1 MQLPFGGCASGRV
14 SPVSTYPPGRF
25 TFLSHPP
32 LTSRRH
38 DSTELRGE
46 PDADPSPDSQFVH
59 FEIESGGH
67 GRRGT
72 RALVARPAHRRGR
85 GAVGAAEPVAASAP
99 QRRDRRVLDRARA
112 RRASNPQLAEPELAR
127 IARAVLRYSA
137 KYDLDPELVTAV
149 ILVESSAL
157 PSARS
162 PKGAMGL
169 MQVMPA
175 MLEPLRLVGNFTT
188 VESNIEAGCLIL
200 ADNIR
205 RMGEGDGILAYFW
218 GPNIRGDAYLERVR
232 AAQAEVRR
240 QLRSS

>member
-1 MQLPFGGCASGRV
+1 MRTLPQTRSSPISRSRVAATAAAGLVLLWLTGAS
-14 SPVSTYPPGRF
+14 
-25 TFLSHPP
+25 
-32 LTSRRH
+32 
-38 DSTELRGE
+38 
-46 PDADPSPDSQFVH
+46 
-59 FEIESGGH
+59 
-67 GRRGT
+67 
-72 RALVARPAHRRGR
+72 ARPDPV
-85 GAVGAAEPVAASAP
+85 GAAAEPVAASS
-99 QRRDRRVLDRARA
+99 QRAATDEFSIARILA
-112 RRASNPQLAEPELAR
+112 RTNPQLAEPELAR

-137 KYDLDPELVTAV
+137 KYDLDAELVTAV

-218 GPNIRGDAYLERVR
+218 GPNIRGVAYLERVR

>member
-1 MQLPFGGCASGRV
+1 MRTLPQTHS
-14 SPVSTYPPGRF
+14 SP
-25 TFLSHPP
+25 
-32 LTSRRH
+32 TSRSRVAATAAAGLALLCLTGAPPPVE
-38 DSTELRGE
+38 SAGGTE
-46 PDADPSPDSQFVH
+46 AV
-59 FEIESGGH
+59 
-67 GRRGT
+67 
-72 RALVARPAHRRGR
+72 VASVQRPATDEFSI
-85 GAVGAAEPVAASAP
+85 A
-99 QRRDRRVLDRARA
+99 RVLGRTNR
-112 RRASNPQLAEPELAR
+112 QLAESELAR

-137 KYDLDPELVTAV
+137 KYELDPELVTAV

-205 RMGEGDGILAYFW
+205 RMGEADGILAYFW

-232 AAQAEVRR
+232 AARAEVRR
-240 QLRSS
+240 QLQS

>member
-1 MQLPFGGCASGRV
+1 MRTLPQTRC
-14 SPVSTYPPGRF
+14 SPVSRSRVMATAAAGLSLLWLTGATTPP
-25 TFLSHPP
+25 
-32 LTSRRH
+32 
-38 DSTELRGE
+38 E
-46 PDADPSPDSQFVH
+46 PAGFV
-59 FEIESGGH
+59 
-67 GRRGT
+67 
-72 RALVARPAHRRGR
+72 
-85 GAVGAAEPVAASAP
+85 EPVAASP
-99 QRRDRRVLDRARA
+99 QRDSKDPFAIARVLAHT
-112 RRASNPQLAEPELAR
+112 NPQLAESELAR

-200 ADNIR
+200 SDNIR
-205 RMGEGDGILAYFW
+205 RMGEADGILAYFW
-218 GPNIRGDAYLERVR
+218 GPNIRGVAYLERVR
-232 AAQAEVRR
+232 AAQAEIRR

>member
-1 MQLPFGGCASGRV
+1 MRTLHTTRSASISRSRVAATAAAGLALLWLNAAPTPAVTEAALP
-14 SPVSTYPPGRF
+14 
-25 TFLSHPP
+25 
-32 LTSRRH
+32 
-38 DSTELRGE
+38 
-46 PDADPSPDSQFVH
+46 
-59 FEIESGGH
+59 
-67 GRRGT
+67 
-72 RALVARPAHRRGR
+72 
-85 GAVGAAEPVAASAP
+85 PVAANAP
-99 QRRDRRVLDRARA
+99 RNDVDESSIGRVL
-112 RRASNPQLAEPELAR
+112 ASENPQLAAPELAR
-127 IARAVLRYSA
+127 IARAVLRYSG

-149 ILVESSAL
+149 IMVESSAL

-218 GPNIRGDAYLERVR
+218 GPNIRGAAYLERVR

>member
-1 MQLPFGGCASGRV
+1 MRTLRQTRTSSVSRSRVVATAVAGLALLCLTGAPPPVELAGG
-14 SPVSTYPPGRF
+14 
-25 TFLSHPP
+25 
-32 LTSRRH
+32 
-38 DSTELRGE
+38 TE
-46 PDADPSPDSQFVH
+46 
-59 FEIESGGH
+59 
-67 GRRGT
+67 
-72 RALVARPAHRRGR
+72 PAT
-85 GAVGAAEPVAASAP
+85 ASA
-99 QRRDRRVLDRARA
+99 QRSATDEFSIARVLGSTNR
-112 RRASNPQLAEPELAR
+112 QLAEPELAR

-137 KYDLDPELVTAV
+137 KYELDPELVTAV

-157 PSARS
+157 PGARS

-205 RMGEGDGILAYFW
+205 RMGEADGILAYFW

-232 AAQAEVRR
+232 AARAEVRR
-240 QLRSS
+240 QLRS

>member
-1 MQLPFGGCASGRV
+1 MRTLRQTRTSPISRSRVVATAVAGLALLCLTGAPPPVELAGG
-14 SPVSTYPPGRF
+14 
-25 TFLSHPP
+25 
-32 LTSRRH
+32 
-38 DSTELRGE
+38 TE
-46 PDADPSPDSQFVH
+46 
-59 FEIESGGH
+59 
-67 GRRGT
+67 
-72 RALVARPAHRRGR
+72 PAT
-85 GAVGAAEPVAASAP
+85 ASA
-99 QRRDRRVLDRARA
+99 QRSATDEFSIARVLGSTNR
-112 RRASNPQLAEPELAR
+112 QLAEPELAR

-137 KYDLDPELVTAV
+137 KYELDPELVTAV

-157 PSARS
+157 PGARS

-205 RMGEGDGILAYFW
+205 RMGEADGILAYFW

-232 AAQAEVRR
+232 AARAEVRR
-240 QLRSS
+240 QLRS

>member
-1 MQLPFGGCASGRV
+1 MRTLPQTRSSSISRSRV
-14 SPVSTYPPGRF
+14 AATAAAGFALLWIGAAP
-25 TFLSHPP
+25 PP
-32 LTSRRH
+32 L
-38 DSTELRGE
+38 
-46 PDADPSPDSQFVH
+46 
-59 FEIESGGH
+59 I
-67 GRRGT
+67 
-72 RALVARPAHRRGR
+72 
-85 GAVGAAEPVAASAP
+85 AEASLPPVAANAPRSAAAEESSIA
-99 QRRDRRVLDRARA
+99 RVLARE
-112 RRASNPQLAEPELAR
+112 NPQLAAPELAR

-149 ILVESSAL
+149 IMVESSAL

-218 GPNIRGDAYLERVR
+218 GPNIRGVAYLERVR

>member
-1 MQLPFGGCASGRV
+1 MRTLPQTRSNSISRFRV
-14 SPVSTYPPGRF
+14 ATTAAAGLALLWLSAAPPPVVSKVAPP
-25 TFLSHPP
+25 
-32 LTSRRH
+32 
-38 DSTELRGE
+38 
-46 PDADPSPDSQFVH
+46 
-59 FEIESGGH
+59 
-67 GRRGT
+67 
-72 RALVARPAHRRGR
+72 
-85 GAVGAAEPVAASAP
+85 PVAANAP
-99 QRRDRRVLDRARA
+99 SRAADESSISRVLARE
-112 RRASNPQLAEPELAR
+112 NPQLAAPELVR

-149 ILVESSAL
+149 IMVESSAL

-205 RMGEGDGILAYFW
+205 RMGEADGILAYFW
-218 GPNIRGDAYLERVR
+218 GPNIRGVAYLERVR

>member
-1 MQLPFGGCASGRV
+1 MLGR
-14 SPVSTYPPGRF
+14 TNR
-25 TFLSHPP
+25 
-32 LTSRRH
+32 
-38 DSTELRGE
+38 
-46 PDADPSPDSQFVH
+46 
-59 FEIESGGH
+59 
-67 GRRGT
+67 
-72 RALVARPAHRRGR
+72 
-85 GAVGAAEPVAASAP
+85 
-99 QRRDRRVLDRARA
+99 
-112 RRASNPQLAEPELAR
+112 QLAEPELAR
-127 IARAVLRYSA
+127 IARAVLRYSV
-137 KYDLDPELVTAV
+137 KYELDPELVTAV

-205 RMGEGDGILAYFW
+205 RMGEADGILAYFW
-218 GPNIRGDAYLERVR
+218 GPKIRGDAYLERVR

-240 QLRSS
+240 QLRS

>member
-1 MQLPFGGCASGRV
+1 MRSLAPSSHRPFTRSRVASMAAVGLA
-14 SPVSTYPPGRF
+14 
-25 TFLSHPP
+25 LSW
-32 LTSRRH
+32 LS
-38 DSTELRGE
+38 
-46 PDADPSPDSQFVH
+46 A
-59 FEIESGGH
+59 
-67 GRRGT
+67 
-72 RALVARPAHRRGR
+72 ARPPV
-85 GAVGAAEPVAASAP
+85 AVEAVLPPVAATATRAAADASSIA
-99 QRRDRRVLDRARA
+99 RVFARE
-112 RRASNPQLAEPELAR
+112 NPQLGASELAR

-137 KYDLDPELVTAV
+137 KYDLDAELVTAV

-218 GPNIRGDAYLERVR
+218 GPKIRGGAYLERVR

>member
-1 MQLPFGGCASGRV
+1 MPSPAQPGNTSIRRSSVASTAAAGLALLWLSAPPAPRV
-14 SPVSTYPPGRF
+14 SEVALPPVS
-25 TFLSHPP
+25 
-32 LTSRRH
+32 
-38 DSTELRGE
+38 
-46 PDADPSPDSQFVH
+46 
-59 FEIESGGH
+59 
-67 GRRGT
+67 
-72 RALVARPAHRRGR
+72 
-85 GAVGAAEPVAASAP
+85 ASAP
-99 QRRDRRVLDRARA
+99 HSATGESSIAGVLARE
-112 RRASNPQLAEPELAR
+112 NPQLSESELAR

-205 RMGEGDGILAYFW
+205 RMGEADGILAYFW
-218 GPNIRGDAYLERVR
+218 GPNIRGVAYLERVR

>member
-1 MQLPFGGCASGRV
+1 MRTLPKTRSSPISRSRV
-14 SPVSTYPPGRF
+14 AATAAAGLALLWLSAAPPA
-25 TFLSHPP
+25 P
-32 LTSRRH
+32 
-38 DSTELRGE
+38 
-46 PDADPSPDSQFVH
+46 
-59 FEIESGGH
+59 
-67 GRRGT
+67 
-72 RALVARPAHRRGR
+72 
-85 GAVGAAEPVAASAP
+85 EPVAAAAPVAANP
-99 QRRDRRVLDRARA
+99 QRAATDEFSIARVLART
-112 RRASNPQLAEPELAR
+112 NPHLVEPEVAR

-137 KYDLDPELVTAV
+137 KYELDPELVTAV

-205 RMGEGDGILAYFW
+205 RMGEADGILAYFW
-218 GPNIRGDAYLERVR
+218 GPNIRGVAYLERVR

>member
-1 MQLPFGGCASGRV
+1 MRSPAQTTNVSIRRSSVAATAAAGLVLLWLSAAPSSVDSAVALP
-14 SPVSTYPPGRF
+14 
-25 TFLSHPP
+25 
-32 LTSRRH
+32 
-38 DSTELRGE
+38 
-46 PDADPSPDSQFVH
+46 
-59 FEIESGGH
+59 
-67 GRRGT
+67 
-72 RALVARPAHRRGR
+72 
-85 GAVGAAEPVAASAP
+85 PVAASAP
-99 QRRDRRVLDRARA
+99 QGVTSEASIARVL
-112 RRASNPQLAEPELAR
+112 ASENPQLADSELAR

-149 ILVESSAL
+149 IMVESSAL

-205 RMGEGDGILAYFW
+205 RMGEADGILAYFW
-218 GPNIRGDAYLERVR
+218 GPNIRGVAYLERVR
-232 AAQAEVRR
+232 EAQAEVRR
-240 QLRSS
+240 LLRSS

>member
-1 MQLPFGGCASGRV
+1 MRTLPQTRTSPISRSRV
-14 SPVSTYPPGRF
+14 AATAAAGLSLLWLISAPAPPR
-25 TFLSHPP
+25 
-32 LTSRRH
+32 
-38 DSTELRGE
+38 
-46 PDADPSPDSQFVH
+46 
-59 FEIESGGH
+59 
-67 GRRGT
+67 
-72 RALVARPAHRRGR
+72 VA
-85 GAVGAAEPVAASAP
+85 GAAESVAANS
-99 QRRDRRVLDRARA
+99 QRAATDEFSIARVLART
-112 RRASNPQLAEPELAR
+112 NPQLAEPELVR
-127 IARAVLRYSA
+127 NARAVLRYSA

-218 GPNIRGDAYLERVR
+218 GPNIRGVAYLERVR

>member
-1 MQLPFGGCASGRV
+1 LWIGAAPPRTIAEAALP
-14 SPVSTYPPGRF
+14 PVSADAPP
-25 TFLSHPP
+25 S
-32 LTSRRH
+32 
-38 DSTELRGE
+38 
-46 PDADPSPDSQFVH
+46 
-59 FEIESGGH
+59 
-67 GRRGT
+67 
-72 RALVARPAHRRGR
+72 
-85 GAVGAAEPVAASAP
+85 AVDEASIA
-99 QRRDRRVLDRARA
+99 RVLARE
-112 RRASNPQLAEPELAR
+112 NPQLAGPELAR

-137 KYDLDPELVTAV
+137 KYDLDPDLVTAV
-149 ILVESSAL
+149 IMVESSAL

-205 RMGEGDGILAYFW
+205 RMGEADGILAYFW
-218 GPNIRGDAYLERVR
+218 GPNIRGVAYLERVR
-232 AAQAEVRR
+232 AVQAEVRR

>member
-1 MQLPFGGCASGRV
+1 MRS
-14 SPVSTYPPGRF
+14 PGR
-25 TFLSHPP
+25 TSIRRSDVGTAIAAGIALLWLSSAAPVQVV
-32 LTSRRH
+32 SE
-38 DSTELRGE
+38 TELPHVSAATPRGITDE
-46 PDADPSPDSQFVH
+46 PSIA
-59 FEIESGGH
+59 
-67 GRRGT
+67 
-72 RALVARPAHRRGR
+72 
-85 GAVGAAEPVAASAP
+85 
-99 QRRDRRVLDRARA
+99 RVL
-112 RRASNPQLAEPELAR
+112 ASENPQLAAPELAR

-205 RMGEGDGILAYFW
+205 RMGEADGILAYFW
-218 GPNIRGDAYLERVR
+218 GPNIRGVAYLERVR

-240 QLRSS
+240 LLRSS

>member
-1 MQLPFGGCASGRV
+1 VAATAVAGL
-14 SPVSTYPPGRF
+14 
-25 TFLSHPP
+25 
-32 LTSRRH
+32 
-38 DSTELRGE
+38 
-46 PDADPSPDSQFVH
+46 
-59 FEIESGGH
+59 
-67 GRRGT
+67 
-72 RALVARPAHRRGR
+72 ALLWL
-85 GAVGAAEPVAASAP
+85 GAAPPPVVAEAALPPVAANAP
-99 QRRDRRVLDRARA
+99 RGALDESSIARVLAGE
-112 RRASNPQLAEPELAR
+112 NPQLAAPELAR

-137 KYDLDPELVTAV
+137 KYDIDPDLVTAV
-149 ILVESSAL
+149 IMVESSAL

-205 RMGEGDGILAYFW
+205 RMGEADGILAYFW
-218 GPNIRGDAYLERVR
+218 GPNIRGAAYLERVR